1 MAIRESMAI
10 TSAPETVEV
19 PDLQLLLVWPERRSR
34 SGWAAIFAASTC
46 LNLLALSLAL
56 HLSNSTGSPLSVEHE
71 VVVHKTPLYF
81 PPSRLTQKAPNTRT
95 PSKSVDLAD
104 LLATEQLQARRA
116 APRASSHHFEIP
128 KTPVPPRPVA
138 KNTPPQA
145 TAAPDIALNAPTAT
159 PPPGAATGLPA
170 NIPPPPAPADQP
182 FQNVGSE
189 LTPSHPTMAVPKASV
204 QGALQSLSR
213 TPNGSQLIIS
223 DDNQSRPSP
232 PIPGQPGQ
240 TAAQHAQ
247 VELQSDP
254 QGADF
259 RIYLAHI
266 LSIVRT
272 NWRRVIPESARMGT
286 LRGRTVVEFIIDRDG
301 SIPKLV
307 TADPSGSDALDR
319 AAVAGLSMSNPLPP
333 LPADFKG
340 FQVRLAFTFSY
351 NLPSP

>member
-1 MAIRESMAI
+1 MPAASV
-10 TSAPETVEV
+10 PETVGPP

-34 SGWAAIFAASTC
+34 AGWASIFALSTC
-46 LNLLALSLAL
+46 LNVLALSLVL
-56 HLSNSTGSPLSVEHE
+56 HLSNAAGPLPE
-71 VVVHKTPLYF
+71 VHQAVVHKTPLYF
-81 PPSRLTQKAPNTRT
+81 PPSLLTQKAPNTRT

-116 APRASSHHFEIP
+116 SPRASTHHFEIP
-128 KTPVPPRPVA
+128 KTPQPARPLT

-145 TAAPDIALNAPTAT
+145 AAAPDIALNAPPAT

-189 LTPSHPTMAVPKASV
+189 LTPSHPTMAAPKASV
-204 QGALQSLSR
+204 QGAIQNLSR
-213 TPNGSQLIIS
+213 TPNGTNLIIS
-223 DDNQSRPSP
+223 DDNQSRPAP
-232 PIPGQPGQ
+232 AVPGQ
-240 TAAQHAQ
+240 TGQSAAQHAQ

-259 RIYLAHI
+259 RVYLAHI
-266 LSIVRT
+266 LSIVRA

-307 TADPSGSDALDR
+307 TADSSGSDALDR

-333 LPADFKG
+333 LPDGFKG